1 MRFQNVF
8 HSPIDGTLE
17 TYSADFELIEQDRK
31 APRFSATVHTPVLG
45 KILCPVRDQFQ
56 GCRDWPHAHGAAHYF
71 LLPAVHPQLEYR
83 NHYMGNYQK
92 SQSPQKIPI
101 DYPNPIP

>member
-31 APRFSATVHTPVLG
+31 APRFSATVHTPVRKDSLSCAG
-45 KILCPVRDQFQ
+45 
-56 GCRDWPHAHGAAHYF
+56 
-71 LLPAVHPQLEYR
+71 
-83 NHYMGNYQK
+83 
-92 SQSPQKIPI
+92 PI
-101 DYPNPIP
+101 SRM